1 MKYLYVNGCSF
12 TWGGGFESEF
22 PDGFDLG
29 TGQES
34 GWMESSQPH
43 GDEFENFRLNNT
55 WPIFTANKLDL
66 EIIGNRSMGGG
77 SNSRT
82 IRTTID
88 SFEGFIKDG
97 IHEEVLAII
106 QLTEST
112 RFDLYSNFSDERIL
126 AKVDCWNWSPKN
138 EKEKNALKEFFEC
151 FVDEDVCDNHMIEQ
165 IILLQTFFKFHGI
178 NYKFIWG
185 FGFPNNVN
193 KFVRGWG
200 TPQNQKQ
207 LEMVDFNNFIFNGK
221 DSMINY
227 MWDNYQKDCY
237 EGRHLRPSGHK
248 LFGDFLGEKLSDESN
263 FLF

>member
-12 TWGGGFESEF
+12 TWGGGFQAEF
-22 PDGFDLG
+22 TDGVDLG
-29 TGQES
+29 KGQDS

-55 WPIFTANKLDL
+55 WPIFTANKLGLD
-66 EIIGNRSMGGG
+66 IIGNESMGCG
-77 SNSRT
+77 SNARS

-88 SFEGFIKDG
+88 SFKGFIEDG

-106 QLTEST
+106 QLTDST
-112 RFDLYSNFSDERIL
+112 RFDLYSNFSKERIL
-126 AKVDCWNWSPKN
+126 AKVDCWNWWPYKN
-138 EKEKNALKEFFEC
+138 KKEKSALIEFFEC

-165 IILLQTFFKFHGI
+165 IILLQTFFKFYNI

-185 FGFPNNVN
+185 WGFPRD
-193 KFVRGWG
+193 K
-200 TPQNQKQ
+200 KQ
-207 LEMVDFNNFIFNGK
+207 LEMIDFSNFIFGGEE
-221 DSMINY
+221 SMINY

-237 EGRHLRPSGHK
+237 ESRHLRPSGHK

-263 FLF
+263 ILL

>member
-22 PDGFDLG
+22 TDDFDLG

-43 GDEFENFRLNNT
+43 SDEFENFRLNNT

-66 EIIGNRSMGGG
+66 EIIGNQSMGGG

-88 SFEGFIKDG
+88 SFKGFIKDG
-97 IHEEVLAII
+97 IHKDILTII
-106 QLTEST
+106 QLTDST
-112 RFDLYSNFSDERIL
+112 RFDLYSNFSNERIL
-126 AKVDCWNWSPKN
+126 AKVDCWDWWPWKN
-138 EKEKNALKEFFEC
+138 IKEQKALIEFFEC
-151 FVDEDVCDNHMIEQ
+151 FVDEGVCDDYMIEQ
-165 IILLQTFFKFHGI
+165 IILLQTFFKFYGI

-185 FGFPNNVN
+185 WGFP
-193 KFVRGWG
+193 
-200 TPQNQKQ
+200 QNEEQ
-207 LEMVDFNNFIFNGK
+207 LEMIDFSNFVFDGK
-221 DSMINY
+221 ESMINY

-237 EGRHLRPSGHK
+237 ESRHLRPSGHK
-248 LFGDFLGEKLSDESN
+248 LFGDFLAENIKTNEKEKTR
-263 FLF
+263 